1 MIWHWVGLA
10 FFSITLLPA
19 GAAMVAGRV
28 PERLRPRLAPV
39 RPRGWAVLALYAAAP
54 LNAIPRLA
62 DASPTIVSAATA
74 AAGLAAATGCA
85 VAVVASSRAARAA
98 S

>member
-1 MIWHWVGLA
+1 M
-10 FFSITLLPA
+10 
-19 GAAMVAGRV
+19 
-28 PERLRPRLAPV
+28 PERLRPRLTPV
-39 RPRGWAVLALYAAAP
+39 RPRGWAVLALHAAAP
-54 LNAIPRLA
+54 LNAIPRPA

-85 VAVVASSRAARAA
+85 VAAVAPRRAAKAA

>member
-54 LNAIPRLA
+54 LNTIPVWPTLRRRSSRPPPPPR
-62 DASPTIVSAATA
+62 ASPPRP
-74 AAGLAAATGCA
+74 G
-85 VAVVASSRAARAA
+85 AR
-98 S
+98 

>member
-1 MIWHWVGLA
+1 MTWHWIGLT

-19 GAAMVAGRV
+19 GTAMATGHV
-28 PERLRPRLAPV
+28 PKRLRPRLAPTA
-39 RPRGWAVLALYAAAP
+39 PRGWAVLALYAAAP

-62 DASPTIVSAATA
+62 GASPTIILAGTATA
-74 AAGLAAATGCA
+74 GFVAAAGCA
-85 VAVVASSRAARAA
+85 VAAIALHRTASSA